1 MENKI
6 KNYRNAVLILFLVVA
21 SFAIW
26 KFVDAYANKIDPA
39 SYRTFA
45 VSGEGKSIVVPDVAE
60 FSFSVVTEG
69 GVDIATLQTENTKK
83 MNSAIQYLK
92 GNGVNEKDIK
102 TQNYNLS
109 PRYQY
114 SSCALGGVCP
124 PPQIV
129 GYTITQGVLVKV
141 RDFKKIGEL
150 LAGVVKNG
158 ANTVSDMRFTVDDMT
173 TVQNTARTEA
183 IQKAKDKAKAI
194 AKAGGFDVG
203 KLLSID
209 EGMSPVPYM
218 DNRSVLG
225 MGGVASEK
233 AMAPQIEAGSQEV
246 TINVTLRYEI
256 KN

>member
-1 MENKI
+1 MEQKI

-21 SFAIW
+21 SFATW
-26 KFVDAYANKIDPA
+26 KFVDAYANRIDPTSFRSFTVA
-39 SYRTFA
+39 
-45 VSGEGKSIVVPDVAE
+45 GEGKSVVVPDIAE

-69 GVDIATLQTENTKK
+69 GIDITSLQADNTKK

-114 SSCALGGVCP
+114 SSCALGGICP

-129 GYTITQGVLVKV
+129 GYTITQGVTVKV

-150 LAGVVKNG
+150 LGGVVKNG
-158 ANTVSDMRFTVDDMT
+158 ANTVSDMRFTIDDMT
-173 TVQNTARTEA
+173 TVQNTARAEA

-209 EGMSPVPYM
+209 EGMNPLPYM
-218 DNRSVLG
+218 DSRSVLG
-225 MGGVASEK
+225 MGGYAEK
-233 AMAPQIEAGSQEV
+233 AVAPQIEAGSQEV
-246 TINVTLRYEI
+246 TVNVTLRYEI
-256 KN
+256 KD